1 MYRIYYYENISGL
14 GFWNQYGSKNFKTEQ
29 SALNEVK
36 KLREKGKLQN
46 YNIKIIKD

>member
-1 MYRIYYYENISGL
+1 MYRIYYYDKANGL
-14 GFWNQYGSKNFKTEQ
+14 AFWNQYGSKNFKTEQ

-36 KLREKGKLQN
+36 RLRDNGKLQN